1 MAKKFYYVLIWD
13 FNSDSLKHYDVLPY
27 FRDCFAERK
36 AKSKSKRRQRLLAAN
51 PELKKHFGVPAT
63 LEEMKVFI
71 ENESL
76 YMFWSRCEWEM
87 IIHGWPARKNDYKID
102 VHEQIMM
109 NIDVLA
115 DLLYKELI

>member
-36 AKSKSKRRQRLLAAN
+36 AKSKSKRRQRLLAAD

-71 ENESL
+71 EKESL
-76 YMFWSRCEWEM
+76 YMFWSRSEWEM
-87 IIHGWPARKNDYKID
+87 IIHGWPARENDYKID

-115 DLLYKELI
+115 ELLYKELI

>member
-27 FRDCFAERK
+27 FRNCYAERK
-36 AKSKSKRRQRLLAAN
+36 AKSKGKRN
-51 PELKKHFGVPAT
+51 KDPEMKKYFGVPET
-63 LEEMKVFI
+63 REEMRDFV

-76 YMFWSRCEWEM
+76 HMFWARCEWEM
-87 IIHGWPARKNDYKID
+87 IIHGWPARENDYKID

-115 DLLYKELI
+115 ELLYKELI